1 MTHLGEGDGDG
12 SGVGDGVGLCNH
24 PFHHML
30 DPTHRW
36 HAGGTWENVH
46 SNQALDTHRCQE
58 KPYLGVAVV
67 GVGLLGAA
75 VLGTALGV
83 AVLQP
88 RNSDQSRR
96 NLASKR
102 WQPYM
107 SAK

>member
-1 MTHLGEGDGDG
+1 MGRGK
-12 SGVGDGVGLCNH
+12 
-24 PFHHML
+24 
-30 DPTHRW
+30 
-36 HAGGTWENVH
+36 NVH

-75 VLGTALGV
+75 VLGTTLGV
-83 AVLQP
+83 AVLQT

>member
-1 MTHLGEGDGDG
+1 MRETATDQEYATASGCAIIQSGTG
-12 SGVGDGVGLCNH
+12 SIQLTGATRVGRGK
-24 PFHHML
+24 
-30 DPTHRW
+30 
-36 HAGGTWENVH
+36 NVH

-83 AVLQP
+83 AVLQT

-107 SAK
+107 NL